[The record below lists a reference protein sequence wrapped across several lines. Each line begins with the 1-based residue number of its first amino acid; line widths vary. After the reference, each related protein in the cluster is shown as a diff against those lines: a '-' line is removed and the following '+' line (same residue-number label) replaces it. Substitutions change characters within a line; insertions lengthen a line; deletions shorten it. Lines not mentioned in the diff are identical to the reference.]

1 MGLEV
6 SSKNEARGLQKNEAR
21 GLQKNEAR
29 GLQKN
34 EARGLQKNEARVS
47 PYTTHEPY
55 VFMLKSCYT
64 LIHLSL
70 ATA

>member
-1 MGLEV
+1 MVQGRLEISAEKVGLEV
-6 SSKNEARGLQKNEAR
+6 YSKNEARGLQKNEAR

-47 PYTTHEPY
+47 PYTTC
-55 VFMLKSCYT
+55 VRST
-64 LIHLSL
+64 RNN
-70 ATA
+70 